1 MCTSEK
7 VHDYGIMRWTPCR
20 PSCDRSMTNCCMGRT
35 AFAILT
41 DVRIESAVLTVCW
54 THHSRTYVAREFRDV
69 RGTSF
74 YSFQSVSVL
83 SKVCTISSGVWRQ
96 SPFGNVKLPY
106 VNTTLSPMEAI
117 WKGAA
122 KMAGRCGKYGRS
134 DFRRKVQDLLSPC
147 VDLCA
152 RGRVI
157 HRATRTR
164 RRESRSMFAR
174 KAVVRAV
181 SPECGKCS

>member
-1 MCTSEK
+1 MEQ
-7 VHDYGIMRWTPCR
+7 VGADDAR
-20 PSCDRSMTNCCMGRT
+20 RT
-35 AFAILT
+35 AFAVLT
-41 DVRIESAVLTVCW
+41 DVKIESTILTVCW
-54 THHSRTYVAREFRDV
+54 THHPRTYVAREFRGV

-117 WKGAA
+117 WKGAG
-122 KMAGRCGKYGRS
+122 KMAVLCGKYGHS
-134 DFRRKVQDLLSPC
+134 DFRREVQDLLSPC

-152 RGRVI
+152 HGHVI
-157 HRATRTR
+157 HRVTRTR
-164 RRESRSMFAR
+164 RRESRSIFAR
-174 KAVVRAV
+174 KAAVRVV